1 MHIGTAIY
9 LIYTSRKFE
18 LLDKL
23 GKSML
28 ETAISPHDIQNLSQQ
43 LKVLANPKRLQIMNH
58 LMEGVQ
64 CNCELGESL
73 DLPLN
78 LISHHMGILRKAGLV
93 NIERDAV
100 DGRWVYFSINEPVLL
115 ALNEVFEQFFDIE
128 RIRPRRPNC
137 GPQTTISPISNVTV
151 VNSNP

>member
-1 MHIGTAIY
+1 MPEITEFA
-9 LIYTSRKFE
+9 
-18 LLDKL
+18 
-23 GKSML
+23 
-28 ETAISPHDIQNLSQQ
+28 PDIHSLSQQ

-58 LMEGVQ
+58 LMDGVQ

-100 DGRWVYFSINEPVLL
+100 DGRWVYFSVNEPALL
-115 ALNEVFEQFFDIE
+115 ALNQAFEQFFDIG
-128 RIRPRRPNC
+128 RIRPRQPNC

>member
-1 MHIGTAIY
+1 
-9 LIYTSRKFE
+9 
-18 LLDKL
+18 
-23 GKSML
+23 ML

-64 CNCELGESL
+64 CNCELGDSL

-100 DGRWVYFSINEPVLL
+100 DARWVYFSINEPALL
-115 ALNEVFEQFFDIE
+115 ALNETFAHFFDVA
-128 RIRPRRPNC
+128 RIRPRQPNC
-137 GPQTTISPISNVTV
+137 GPLSTISSISDLPL
-151 VNSNP
+151 VNSDSLNNLPSS

>member
-1 MHIGTAIY
+1 
-9 LIYTSRKFE
+9 
-18 LLDKL
+18 
-23 GKSML
+23 ML

-43 LKVLANPKRLQIMNH
+43 LKVLASPKRLQIMNH

-100 DGRWVYFSINEPVLL
+100 DGRWVYFSVNEPALQT
-115 ALNEVFEQFFDIE
+115 LNEAFGQFFDIG
-128 RIRPRRPNC
+128 RIRPRQPNC

>member
-1 MHIGTAIY
+1 M
-9 LIYTSRKFE
+9 LYTSRKFE
-18 LLDKL
+18 LF
-23 GKSML
+23 GTPMP
-28 ETAISPHDIQNLSQQ
+28 EITEFSPDIHSLSQQ

-100 DGRWVYFSINEPVLL
+100 DGRWVYFSVNEPALL
-115 ALNEVFEQFFDIE
+115 SLNQAFEQFFDIE

-137 GPQTTISPISNVTV
+137 GPQTTTSPISNVTV

>member
-1 MHIGTAIY
+1 
-9 LIYTSRKFE
+9 
-18 LLDKL
+18 
-23 GKSML
+23 ML
-28 ETAISPHDIQNLSQQ
+28 RSSHLHKPMPEITEFSPDIHSLSQQ

-100 DGRWVYFSINEPVLL
+100 DGRWVYFSINEPVLQT
-115 ALNEVFEQFFDIE
+115 LNEAFGQFFDIG